1 MEGDV
6 GRPEEL
12 MINSYV
18 RLRAANGNIASAL
31 GFLALLWSTVVVLGG
46 FIDDLQLKEFWV
58 LTALSFLMAC
68 SVYLFQLLERKKCL
82 VISRGVAAASSSV
95 PILCD
100 TYNILN
106 FNGHIIDKDNLS
118 FSLTN
123 PTYYAG
129 WRKLLTTS
137 SVKEFIGKRM
147 TSLILSGN
155 RNGGDIGNRS
165 KLNAALDIFY
175 GLILIQSLFAI
186 YYIVIYFVDDRL
198 ISPTVKYCG
207 LEERCRPIVRSY
219 YSETTRKFRKD
230 GELPDDWN
238 LIAYG
243 VEKLESAFGDDHLWG
258 ARVLDQLFSKDKSV
272 RQELLSSRSCIQNL
286 IGMIGRRGTADNVEN
301 RERAA
306 RILAHLAS
314 DLNIAHFPGTLQ
326 RICSLLESCNKQS
339 ATGDV
344 PDKKDR
350 NGADTVLQ
358 IKDQTEYELILE
370 RLTQDEENCTEITKH
385 PRLLSKITS
394 TVSSHNFLSNR
405 RDNTMVE
412 MLSRSLTVVNRLLT
426 SPGDGATRLRQEM
439 AGNKEAVSNLVAI
452 LETDSEG
459 AQELH
464 EQVLEV
470 LAELAFDGSF
480 TKPAFGESECMLDK
494 LFKTL
499 HRIFL
504 EEKDGNAV
512 VGEADRE
519 KDTRLRG
526 KAGEALA
533 RLLPVRAARDANN
546 VAGILSKQDEINLLT
561 KVFDHITAMKG
572 ATIGANNER
581 QSDERNLLAAMLS
594 LVVVICNEHII
605 SREDFVRAI
614 HEDAALVKKLA
625 EVLKLNKQCT
635 AECLR
640 VAKLTCQV
648 VIAMVQA
655 KPSFVQH
662 FNEHNFKEELTEALE
677 IMSEVDGCMLFASL
691 VKEAH
696 KLLNSAQE
704 H

>member
-1 MEGDV
+1 
-6 GRPEEL
+6 
-12 MINSYV
+12 
-18 RLRAANGNIASAL
+18 
-31 GFLALLWSTVVVLGG
+31 
-46 FIDDLQLKEFWV
+46 
-58 LTALSFLMAC
+58 
-68 SVYLFQLLERKKCL
+68 
-82 VISRGVAAASSSV
+82 
-95 PILCD
+95 
-100 TYNILN
+100 
-106 FNGHIIDKDNLS
+106 
-118 FSLTN
+118 
-123 PTYYAG
+123 
-129 WRKLLTTS
+129 
-137 SVKEFIGKRM
+137 
-147 TSLILSGN
+147 
-155 RNGGDIGNRS
+155 
-165 KLNAALDIFY
+165 
-175 GLILIQSLFAI
+175 
-186 YYIVIYFVDDRL
+186 
-198 ISPTVKYCG
+198 
-207 LEERCRPIVRSY
+207 
-219 YSETTRKFRKD
+219 
-230 GELPDDWN
+230 
-238 LIAYG
+238 
-243 VEKLESAFGDDHLWG
+243 
-258 ARVLDQLFSKDKSV
+258 
-272 RQELLSSRSCIQNL
+272 
-286 IGMIGRRGTADNVEN
+286 
-301 RERAA
+301 
-306 RILAHLAS
+306 
-314 DLNIAHFPGTLQ
+314 
-326 RICSLLESCNKQS
+326 
-339 ATGDV
+339 
-344 PDKKDR
+344 
-350 NGADTVLQ
+350 
-358 IKDQTEYELILE
+358 
-370 RLTQDEENCTEITKH
+370 
-385 PRLLSKITS
+385 
-394 TVSSHNFLSNR
+394 
-405 RDNTMVE
+405 MVE

-704 H
+704 HGK